1 MLPSKCRHYL
11 ECNNPVLPTL
21 VQSYIWV
28 CADLWLD
35 QRCSDIKA
43 LSSRG
48 WGLGTGCDRGFGK
61 GRELRGESVRQG
73 LKRVRW
79 KDGAFVSGLWTTHYG
94 WVVNPHFLSQ
104 KSLNERSK
112 WYAIK
117 KTKSWVEW
125 PFFSVLFPFFLI
137 FFVEKCCKMRET
149 SCHWQRFQL
158 STYGPIS
165 QSSRPGKKGP
175 STSFQRPTGWINASC
190 VSSFGTNDRS
200 CVSFQSNSQHSP
212 FYVYIKY

>member
-94 WVVNPHFLSQ
+94 WVVKPTFSKSEITKWEKQMICNQ
-104 KSLNERSK
+104 KNQVMS
-112 WYAIK
+112 WMAI
-117 KTKSWVEW
+117 
-125 PFFSVLFPFFLI
+125 FFCSFPFFLI

-165 QSSRPGKKGP
+165 QSSRPGK
-175 STSFQRPTGWINASC
+175 
-190 VSSFGTNDRS
+190 
-200 CVSFQSNSQHSP
+200 
-212 FYVYIKY
+212 

>member
-125 PFFSVLFPFFLI
+125 PFFSVLFPFFIYFLLRNAAKWERRLATDSG
-137 FFVEKCCKMRET
+137 FN
-149 SCHWQRFQL
+149 FQPMVL
-158 STYGPIS
+158 FLNLPGRGRKAHPHHSSGP
-165 QSSRPGKKGP
+165 PDG
-175 STSFQRPTGWINASC
+175 
-190 VSSFGTNDRS
+190 
-200 CVSFQSNSQHSP
+200 
-212 FYVYIKY
+212 

>member
-125 PFFSVLFPFFLI
+125 PFFSVLFPFLYI
-137 FFVEKCCKMRET
+137 FCWEMLQNERDVLPLTAVSTFNLWSYFSIFPAGEVRPIHIIPAAHRMDKCLLCFEFWDK
-149 SCHWQRFQL
+149 W
-158 STYGPIS
+158 
-165 QSSRPGKKGP
+165 
-175 STSFQRPTGWINASC
+175 
-190 VSSFGTNDRS
+190 
-200 CVSFQSNSQHSP
+200 
-212 FYVYIKY
+212 